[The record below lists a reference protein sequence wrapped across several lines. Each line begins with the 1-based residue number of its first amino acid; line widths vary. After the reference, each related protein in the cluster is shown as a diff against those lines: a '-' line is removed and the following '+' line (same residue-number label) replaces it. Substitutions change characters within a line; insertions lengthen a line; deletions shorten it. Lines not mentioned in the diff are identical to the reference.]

1 MALRV
6 NLQSLGRG
14 SWDFSQQFAVFR
26 SFATTVKRLV
36 THSESHDIYVHSES
50 AREQRIALY

>member
-14 SWDFSQQFAVFR
+14 SWDFSQHFAVFR

-36 THSESHDIYVHSES
+36 THSKSHDIYARSES
-50 AREQRIALY
+50 AREQRISVY